1 MEILL
6 NYNTVIKKKEKIKLK
21 NHTTKEIDILLLR
34 KQYISIYNWKYSVI
48 LKKFY
53 LVKKIEAQISKK
65 NSIYWNNKFI
75 MIKPFELLYKTGK
88 IIKI

>member
-34 KQYISIYNWKYSVI
+34 KQYISIYN
-48 LKKFY
+48 
-53 LVKKIEAQISKK
+53 
-65 NSIYWNNKFI
+65 
-75 MIKPFELLYKTGK
+75 
-88 IIKI
+88 